1 MFSVSK
7 STQNLIP
14 PASIIIRHKSNL
26 LHVRKVRCMRI
37 TFHSHANVFVCHVSQ
52 IVYKFMLHNAD
63 WLMGELGV
71 EGARGSV
78 HVPAE
83 RPAPPP
89 LLHAMFHIGTRTF
102 DEVS

>member
-1 MFSVSK
+1 
-7 STQNLIP
+7 
-14 PASIIIRHKSNL
+14 
-26 LHVRKVRCMRI
+26 
-37 TFHSHANVFVCHVSQ
+37 VFVWHVSQ